1 MPLLVLLFA
10 LLLGGG
16 LLAATAQAGSA
27 DAKEARQPT
36 EHRVVILIDS
46 DNEQVMRHAIGYTVN
61 LSRAYAEKNETLKV
75 EIVTNGSGI
84 KLFRADT
91 SPLQEPLAAL
101 RQNIPDVTYTVC
113 DAALKIAEQKEGKS
127 IPLIP
132 GAGLVPLGIGRV
144 VELQET
150 GWSYIHG

>member
-1 MPLLVLLFA
+1 MPTAREVKKRIRSVKNIGQITRALEAVSASRVRKAQQRVLA
-10 LLLGGG
+10 
-16 LLAATAQAGSA
+16 
-27 DAKEARQPT
+27 
-36 EHRVVILIDS
+36 
-46 DNEQVMRHAIGYTVN
+46 
-61 LSRAYAEKNETLKV
+61 SRAYAEKNETLKV